1 MKPDEALREIAR
13 VVGPVFPHDPHGT
26 PDEYHHADVVKQVNE
41 ILAATD
47 ETEGKKLVDGERQKQ
62 YGDPV
67 PNMKRI
73 AEGWSIL
80 IGTLITSNQ
89 VPLMMIWLK
98 MVRENENHLDA
109 NVDDIE
115 GYAEILRRVMQT

>member
-1 MKPDEALREIAR
+1 MKPDEALEKIAEIL
-13 VVGPVFPHDPHGT
+13 GPTRSPDSGGT
-26 PDEYHHADVVKQVNE
+26 PDEYHHVEIVKQVNE
-41 ILAATD
+41 II
-47 ETEGKKLVDGERQKQ
+47 EQVRTEGQHLVDGERQKQ

-80 IGTLITSNQ
+80 TGTLITSNQ